1 MKRTSKHIVAVSI
14 LLSLTLLIVV
24 FADLDAASSA
34 TDSPSSADAL
44 AAFAQQGK
52 LTASDGAT
60 GNFLGF
66 NVAINGD
73 TAIAGA
79 PRHVVNGNPNRGAA
93 YVYVRN
99 GTTWAQQQKLIS
111 TDGAANDQF
120 GYSVAVFG
128 DTAAVGMLNDQD
140 LLGTRSRG
148 FVYIFQRS
156 GTTWSQT
163 QVLTPSDHAAGDTF
177 GLSLAFENDTLL
189 IGARNKTNGS
199 TQFVGAA
206 YVFTRPAAGG
216 SFTQQAKLSPGDIV
230 LGEFFGNSVGLSGDS
245 AIVGAVGLAGFSNPN
260 GKAYVFTRS
269 GSSWTLQQKLVAAD
283 AASGDAFGFSVAIS
297 GDTAIAGAVRKVTG
311 PNVASGAAYVFQ
323 RSGAT
328 WTQQQRIVHNDPEI
342 NDELG
347 YYVAIKNETAVVSAR
362 SYEVPPN
369 TAVNHGA
376 VFVFTR
382 SGANWTQTE
391 RLIHGDVG
399 PDGLGTSVAF
409 DGNSI
414 IAGAPNKNDGTG
426 AAYVFA
432 VVENGSV
439 RVTANDGSANDE
451 FGYSVALSGDTLVV
465 GAHLEDD
472 TAGPNRG
479 AVYVFVRAGSAW
491 VQQAKFTASEPQL
504 GRFGGSVA
512 IAGDTIVVG
521 AQHSLVG
528 QNGTQ
533 GSAYVFTRNGTTWT
547 QQARL
552 LADDGAAGDS
562 FGNSVSVSGDTVVV
576 GTVLKDVSGNFNQGA
591 AYVFT
596 RAGTAWTQQA
606 RLTADDGAEND
617 NFGSGVSIS
626 GDTIVCGAV
635 GDAPTFGSTYVFT
648 RNGTAWSQQQKLMP
662 TDGDGGQIN
671 YGISVAVSGDTAL
684 VGAEQAGNL
693 SAGAAYVY
701 TRAGTTWTE
710 QQVLVSSDAQL
721 SERFGS
727 AVALDGNTAVAGAYQ
742 KVIGA
747 TGFNQG
753 AAYAFRR
760 SGTTW
765 SQVSTLTAFDGV
777 AQDKFGGAVAVS
789 GNTAAVGVP
798 DDDVDGRANQGSAHI
813 YTIDGGTTPTPTPTP
828 SAANTIQFS
837 ATTFEVGE
845 GPAGSLPSGLASGE
859 VNSWEAAGATA
870 QGSAVINVTRTGD
883 TSGAASADY
892 STQNGT
898 ASSRSDYSAA
908 HGTLRFG
915 AGETSKSIVIFITD
929 DRFQESTE
937 TFSVNLSNPTGA
949 TIGAPATATIN
960 VTSDDAVTGSNPVKD
975 PTFDSDFFVRQHYAD
990 FLGREA
996 DAPGMTFWKGQ
1007 IDECETRPAAERQG
1021 CREVRRINVS
1031 AAFFLSIEFQQTGY
1045 FVYLFHQAAFNS
1057 REQLQL
1063 ARFLSNVSEA
1073 RNGVVVGQANWE
1085 QTLETNKQ
1093 AYALRFVGQPGFL
1106 SSYPVSMTPAQFVD
1120 ALNTN
1125 TSGSLSQSERNALVA
1140 ELEANNTNAG
1150 RASVMRKISDD
1161 SGFRAIETNRAFV
1174 LMQYFGYLRR
1184 APNES
1189 PDSNFEGFN
1198 FWLNKLNQ
1206 FNGNYIESEMVKA
1219 FITSSEYLQRFG
1231 P

>member
-1 MKRTSKHIVAVSI
+1 VKNISKRIVVVSV

-24 FADLDAASSA
+24 FADLHSASSA
-34 TDSPSSADAL
+34 EGGGPSADAL
-44 AAFAQQGK
+44 TAFAQQGK

-66 NVAINGD
+66 NVAISGD

-79 PRHVVNGNPNRGAA
+79 PRNVVNGNPNRGAA
-93 YVYVRN
+93 YVYVRT
-99 GTTWAQQQKLIS
+99 GSTWTQQQKLIS
-111 TDGAANDQF
+111 SDGAANDQF

-163 QVLTPSDHAAGDTF
+163 QVLTPSDHTAGDTF
-177 GLSLAFENDTLL
+177 GLSLAFENDTLV

-199 TQFVGAA
+199 TPFVGAA
-206 YVFTRPAAGG
+206 YAFTRPAAGG
-216 SFTQQAKLSPGDIV
+216 AFTQQAKLSPSDVV
-230 LGEFFGNSVGLSGDS
+230 LGEFFGNSIGLSGDT

-260 GKAYVFTRS
+260 GRAYVFTRT
-269 GSSWTLQQKLVAAD
+269 GASWTLQQKLVAAD

-297 GDTAIAGAVRKVTG
+297 GDTAIAGAVRRVTNPG
-311 PNVASGAAYVFQ
+311 INSGAAYVFQ

-347 YYVAIKNETAVVSAR
+347 YYVALKNDTAVVSAR

-382 SGANWTQTE
+382 SGATWTQTQ
-391 RLIHGDVG
+391 RVIHGDVG
-399 PDGLGTSVAF
+399 PDGLGTSVAY

-432 VVENGSV
+432 FE
-439 RVTANDGSANDE
+439 
-451 FGYSVALSGDTLVV
+451 
-465 GAHLEDD
+465 
-472 TAGPNRG
+472 
-479 AVYVFVRAGSAW
+479 
-491 VQQAKFTASEPQL
+491 
-504 GRFGGSVA
+504 
-512 IAGDTIVVG
+512 
-521 AQHSLVG
+521 
-528 QNGTQ
+528 
-533 GSAYVFTRNGTTWT
+533 
-547 QQARL
+547 
-552 LADDGAAGDS
+552 AA
-562 FGNSVSVSGDTVVV
+562 
-576 GTVLKDVSGNFNQGA
+576 
-591 AYVFT
+591 
-596 RAGTAWTQQA
+596 
-606 RLTADDGAEND
+606 
-617 NFGSGVSIS
+617 
-626 GDTIVCGAV
+626 
-635 GDAPTFGSTYVFT
+635 P
-648 RNGTAWSQQQKLMP
+648 
-662 TDGDGGQIN
+662 
-671 YGISVAVSGDTAL
+671 
-684 VGAEQAGNL
+684 
-693 SAGAAYVY
+693 
-701 TRAGTTWTE
+701 
-710 QQVLVSSDAQL
+710 
-721 SERFGS
+721 
-727 AVALDGNTAVAGAYQ
+727 
-742 KVIGA
+742 
-747 TGFNQG
+747 
-753 AAYAFRR
+753 
-760 SGTTW
+760 
-765 SQVSTLTAFDGV
+765 
-777 AQDKFGGAVAVS
+777 
-789 GNTAAVGVP
+789 
-798 DDDVDGRANQGSAHI
+798 
-813 YTIDGGTTPTPTPTP
+813 TPTPTPTP
-828 SAANTIQFS
+828 SAVNTIQFG
-837 ATTFEVGE
+837 ATTLEVSE
-845 GPAGSLPSGLASGE
+845 GPPGSIPSGLASGE
-859 VNSWEAAGATA
+859 VNSWEAAGATS

-892 STQNGT
+892 STQDGT
-898 ASSRSDYSAA
+898 ASSRSDFNAA
-908 HGTLRFG
+908 HGTLRFA
-915 AGETSKSIVIFITD
+915 AGETSKSIVVFITD
-929 DRFQESTE
+929 DRFQESSE
-937 TFSVNLSNPTGA
+937 TFSVALSNSSGA
-949 TIGAPATATIN
+949 TIGTPATATIN

-996 DAPGMTFWKGQ
+996 DASGVNFWKGQ

-1063 ARFLSNVSEA
+1063 ARFLADVGEV
-1073 RNGVVVGQANWE
+1073 RNGVIVGQANWE
-1085 QTLETNKQ
+1085 QTLDANKQ
-1093 AYALRFVGQPGFL
+1093 SYALRFVDQPGFL
-1106 SSYPVSMTPAQFVD
+1106 SSYPVSMSPAQFVD

-1161 SGFRAIETNRAFV
+1161 AGFRAMETNRAFV

-1189 PDSNFEGFN
+1189 PDSNFEGYN

>member
-1 MKRTSKHIVAVSI
+1 VENIRKRSVAISI
-14 LLSLTLLIVV
+14 LLSLTLLVVV
-24 FADLDAASSA
+24 FGDLTSV
-34 TDSPSSADAL
+34 SSADGPGPSTDAI

-66 NVAINGD
+66 NVAISGD

-79 PRHVVNGNPNRGAA
+79 PRNVVNGNPNRGAA
-93 YVYVRN
+93 YVYVRT
-99 GTTWAQQQKLIS
+99 GTTWTQQQKIFS
-111 TDGAANDQF
+111 TDGVANDQF
-120 GYSVAVFG
+120 GYSVAVSG
-128 DTAAVGMLNDQD
+128 DTAAVGMYNDQD
-140 LLGTRSRG
+140 LIGTRSRG
-148 FVYIFQRS
+148 FVYIFQRT
-156 GTTWSQT
+156 GTTWTQT
-163 QVLTPSDHAAGDTF
+163 QTLNPSDHIAGDTF
-177 GLSLAFENDTLL
+177 GVSLAFENDTLL
-189 IGARNKTNGS
+189 IGARSKTNGS

-216 SFTQQAKLSPGDIV
+216 AFTQQAKLSPSDVV
-230 LGEFFGNSVGLSGDS
+230 LGEFFGNSVGLSGDT

-269 GSSWTLQQKLVAAD
+269 GSTWTQQQKLVAPD

-297 GDTAIAGAVRKVTG
+297 GDTAIAGAVRRVTNPG
-311 PNVASGAAYVFQ
+311 INSGAAYVFQ

-328 WTQQQRIVHNDPEI
+328 WTMQQRIVHNDPET
-342 NDELG
+342 NDEFG

-362 SYEVPPN
+362 SYEVQPN

-376 VFVFTR
+376 VFLFTR

-391 RLIHGDVG
+391 RLIHSDVG
-399 PDGLGTSVAF
+399 PDGLGTSVAY
-409 DGNSI
+409 DGSSI
-414 IAGAPNKNDGTG
+414 IAGAPNKTDGTG

-432 VVENGSV
+432 AVANGSA
-439 RVTANDGSANDE
+439 RVTANDGTANDE

-465 GAHLEDD
+465 GTHLEDD

-504 GRFGGSVA
+504 GRFGASVA

-521 AQHSLVG
+521 AEHSVVG

-533 GSAYVFTRNGTTWT
+533 GSAYVFTRSGTTWT

-552 LADDGAAGDS
+552 VADDGAAGDF

-576 GTVLKDVSGNFNQGA
+576 GTYFKDVGGNFNQGA

-606 RLTADDGAEND
+606 KLTADDGAAND
-617 NFGSGVSIS
+617 NFGSSVSIS
-626 GDTIVCGAV
+626 GDTIVSGAV

-648 RNGTAWSQQQKLMP
+648 RSGTAWSQQQKLTP
-662 TDGDGGQIN
+662 TDGNGGQIN
-671 YGISVAVSGDTAL
+671 YGISVALSGDTAL
-684 VGAEQAGNL
+684 VGAEQAGTG
-693 SAGAAYVY
+693 GAAYVY

-710 QQVLVSSDAQL
+710 QQVLVPVGVQL
-721 SERFGS
+721 SERFGT
-727 AVALDGNTAVAGAYQ
+727 AVSLDGNTAVAGAYQ
-742 KVIGA
+742 GN
-747 TGFNQG
+747 FNQG

-765 SQVSTLTAFDGV
+765 SQVSKMTAFDGV
-777 AQDKFGGAVAVS
+777 AGDKFGRAVAVS

-798 DDDVDGRANQGSAHI
+798 DDDVDGKTNQGSAHI
-813 YTIDGGTTPTPTPTP
+813 FTIEEGATPTPTPTP
-828 SAANTIQFS
+828 SAANTIQFG
-837 ATTFEVGE
+837 APTFAAAE
-845 GPAGSLPSGLASGE
+845 GPPGSVPSGINSGE
-859 VNSWEAAGATA
+859 VNSWDAAGLTA
-870 QGSAVINVTRTGD
+870 QASALINVTRTGD
-883 TSGAASADY
+883 VSGSATVDYATVNGSASA
-892 STQNGT
+892 
-898 ASSRSDYSAA
+898 RSDYSAA
-908 HGTLRFG
+908 HGTLRFA
-915 AGETSKSIVIFITD
+915 AGETSKSIVVFITD
-929 DRFQESTE
+929 DRFQEGVE
-937 TFSVNLSNPTGA
+937 TFSVALSNPSGA
-949 TIGAPATATIN
+949 TIGSPSSATIN
-960 VTSDDAVTGSNPVKD
+960 VTSDDAVNGSNPVKD

-996 DAPGMTFWKGQ
+996 DAPGVAFWKGQ
-1007 IDECETRPAAERQG
+1007 IDECETRPVAERQG

-1063 ARFLSNVSEA
+1063 NRFLSDVSEA
-1073 RNGVVVGQANWE
+1073 RNGVVVGQGNWE
-1085 QTLETNKQ
+1085 QTLDANKQ
-1093 AYALRFVGQPGFL
+1093 AFALRFVAQPGFV

-1120 ALNTN
+1120 ALNINTN
-1125 TSGSLSQSERNALVA
+1125 GSLSQSERNALVA
-1140 ELEANNTNAG
+1140 ELEGNNTNAG

-1161 SGFRAIETNRAFV
+1161 AGFRAVETNRAFV

-1219 FITSSEYLQRFG
+1219 FITSSEYVQRFG